1 MPRRLCRADRCEKLG
16 VGMSDAAA
24 DHGFNPRLI
33 AAVVAIGV
41 VAFVA
46 LWALVALAPQISS
59 GNDGGGHALSKA
71 APGYAGIVDLAERA
85 GAGVELRR
93 SVETAR
99 YEDHGPL
106 LVLTPTHR
114 TRAAE
119 IAELIDADGSA
130 PVLVVLP
137 KWQTMAVPGQTPK
150 PGWVS
155 AGLAVRPPAK
165 MLPSTHF
172 GTLEIKAAPSKA
184 QSVPANI
191 NGHLFT
197 AMLPGHVQ
205 TVTGENLETL
215 IAAPGGGAVLAQV
228 AERDL
233 YILADPDLINNLAF
247 ASSERARAAVTLV
260 DAIAEYADADAL
272 AFDVTL
278 NGFGG
283 QRSLLRFA
291 FVPPF
296 IGITLCLIAAG
307 LLALWQAWMRFG
319 PALRPGRAIPVSKA
333 ALIANSADL
342 IRQARRELDGADAY
356 VKSQRTAIARRL
368 HAPGGLDDDAT
379 DAWIDKHLR
388 RGSESFS
395 ALARRLPLARSTH
408 EFLADAQALHD
419 IRKDLLRDSQ

>member
-1 MPRRLCRADRCEKLG
+1 
-16 VGMSDAAA
+16 MSNAATN

-41 VAFVA
+41 IAFIA
-46 LWALVALAPQISS
+46 LWALIALAPQISS

-85 GAGVELRR
+85 GAEVELRR
-93 SVETAR
+93 RVEVES
-99 YEDHGPL
+99 YEEYEPL

-114 TRAAE
+114 TRAPE
-119 IAELIDADGSA
+119 IAELLDAQRTG
-130 PVLVVLP
+130 PVLIVLP

-150 PGWVS
+150 PGWAS
-155 AGLAVRPPAK
+155 AGFPVRPPAK
-165 MLPSTHF
+165 MLPPAYF
-172 GTLEIKAAPSKA
+172 GTVAIKAAPSKA
-184 QSVPANI
+184 QQVPARL
-191 NGHLFT
+191 GGRSF
-197 AMLPGHVQ
+197 AASLPGNVQ
-205 TVTGENLETL
+205 TIEGRNLEML
-215 IAAPGGGAVLAQV
+215 IAGPGGAAVLAQV
-228 AERDL
+228 GEHDI
-233 YILADPDLINNLAF
+233 YVLADPDLINNLAF
-247 ASSERARAAVTLV
+247 ASRDRASAGVVLI
-260 DAIAEYADADAL
+260 DALAEYADADGL

-307 LLALWQAWMRFG
+307 MLALWQAWMRFG
-319 PALRPGRAIPVSKA
+319 PALKPGRAIPVSKA

-356 VKSQRTAIARRL
+356 VKSQRIAIARRL
-368 HAPGGLDDDAT
+368 HAPTGLDDAET
-379 DAWIDKHLR
+379 DRWIDRHLR
-388 RGSESFS
+388 GGSDLFS
-395 ALARRLPLARSTH
+395 SLARRLPLARNTH

-419 IRKDLLRDSQ
+419 IRKDLLRDS

>member
-1 MPRRLCRADRCEKLG
+1 
-16 VGMSDAAA
+16 MSEASTD

-41 VAFVA
+41 VAFIA
-46 LWALVALAPQISS
+46 LWALIALGPQLSS

-71 APGYAGIVDLAERA
+71 APGYAAVVDLAERA
-85 GAGVELRR
+85 GAEVELRR
-93 SVETAR
+93 RVETESYGE
-99 YEDHGPL
+99 YEPL

-114 TRAAE
+114 TRAPE
-119 IAELIDADGSA
+119 IAELLDGHRAGSA
-130 PVLVVLP
+130 LIILP
-137 KWQTMAVPGQTPK
+137 KWQTMAVPGQTEK

-155 AGLAVRPPAK
+155 VGLPVKPRDAMLPPA
-165 MLPSTHF
+165 HF
-172 GTLEIKAAPSKA
+172 GKVAIKAAPGQA
-184 QSVPANI
+184 QEVPAHLA
-191 NGHLFT
+191 GHSFT
-197 AMLPGHVQ
+197 AWLPANVQ
-205 TVTGENLETL
+205 TISGDNLETL

-228 AERDL
+228 GDRDI

-247 ASSERARAAVTLV
+247 ASRDRARGGAMLI
-260 DAIAEYADADAL
+260 DAIADYADADGL

-296 IGITLCLIAAG
+296 IGITLCLLAAG

-319 PALRPGRAIPVSKA
+319 PALKPGRAIPVSKA

-342 IRQARRELDGADAY
+342 IRQARRELDGAEAY
-356 VKSQRTAIARRL
+356 VKSQRIAIARRL
-368 HAPGGLDDDAT
+368 HAPTGLDDAET
-379 DAWIDKHLR
+379 DAWIDRHLGK
-388 RGSESFS
+388 GSEFFS
-395 ALARRLPLARSTH
+395 ALARRLPLARNTH

-419 IRKDLLRDSQ
+419 IRKDLLRDS

>member
-1 MPRRLCRADRCEKLG
+1 
-16 VGMSDAAA
+16 MSNAATN

-41 VAFVA
+41 IAFIA
-46 LWALVALAPQISS
+46 LWALIALAPQISS

-85 GAGVELRR
+85 GAEVELRR
-93 SVETAR
+93 RVEVES
-99 YEDHGPL
+99 YEEYEPL

-114 TRAAE
+114 TRAPE
-119 IAELIDADGSA
+119 IAELLDAQRTG
-130 PVLVVLP
+130 PVLIVLP

-150 PGWVS
+150 PGWAS
-155 AGLAVRPPAK
+155 AGFPVRPPAK
-165 MLPSTHF
+165 MLPPAYF
-172 GTLEIKAAPSKA
+172 GTVAIKAAPSKA
-184 QSVPANI
+184 QQVPARL
-191 NGHLFT
+191 GGRSF
-197 AMLPGHVQ
+197 AASLPGNVQ
-205 TVTGENLETL
+205 TIEGGNLETL
-215 IAAPGGGAVLAQV
+215 IAGPGGAAVLAQV
-228 AERDL
+228 GERDI
-233 YILADPDLINNLAF
+233 YVLADPDLINNLAF
-247 ASSERARAAVTLV
+247 ASRDRASAGVVLI
-260 DAIAEYADADAL
+260 DALAEYADADGL

-307 LLALWQAWMRFG
+307 MLALWQAWMRFG
-319 PALRPGRAIPVSKA
+319 PALKPGRAIPVSKA

-356 VKSQRTAIARRL
+356 VKSQRIAIARRL
-368 HAPGGLDDDAT
+368 HAPTGLDDAET
-379 DAWIDKHLR
+379 DRWIDRHLR
-388 RGSESFS
+388 GGSDLFS
-395 ALARRLPLARSTH
+395 SLARRLPLARNTH

-419 IRKDLLRDSQ
+419 IRKDLLRDS

>member
-1 MPRRLCRADRCEKLG
+1 
-16 VGMSDAAA
+16 MSKAATN

-41 VAFVA
+41 IAFIA
-46 LWALVALAPQISS
+46 LWALIALAPQISS

-85 GAGVELRR
+85 GAEVELRR
-93 SVETAR
+93 RVEVES
-99 YEDHGPL
+99 YEEYEPL

-114 TRAAE
+114 TRAPE
-119 IAELIDADGSA
+119 IAELLDAHRTG
-130 PVLVVLP
+130 PVLIVLP

-150 PGWVS
+150 PGWAS
-155 AGLAVRPPAK
+155 AGFPVRPPAK
-165 MLPSTHF
+165 MLPPAYF
-172 GTLEIKAAPSKA
+172 GTVAIKAAPSKA
-184 QSVPANI
+184 QQVPARL
-191 NGHLFT
+191 GGRSF
-197 AMLPGHVQ
+197 AASLPGNVQ
-205 TVTGENLETL
+205 TIEGGNLETL
-215 IAAPGGGAVLAQV
+215 IAGPGGAAVLAQV
-228 AERDL
+228 GEHDI
-233 YILADPDLINNLAF
+233 YVLADPDLINNLAF
-247 ASSERARAAVTLV
+247 ASRDRASAGVVLI
-260 DAIAEYADADAL
+260 DALAEYADADGL

-307 LLALWQAWMRFG
+307 MLALWQAWMRFG
-319 PALRPGRAIPVSKA
+319 PALKPGRAIPVSKA

-356 VKSQRTAIARRL
+356 VKSQRIAIARRL
-368 HAPGGLDDDAT
+368 HAPTGLDDAET
-379 DAWIDKHLR
+379 DRWIDRHLR
-388 RGSESFS
+388 GGSDLFS
-395 ALARRLPLARSTH
+395 SLARRLPLARNTH

-419 IRKDLLRDSQ
+419 IRKDLLRDS

>member
-1 MPRRLCRADRCEKLG
+1 MSSAAD
-16 VGMSDAAA
+16 
-24 DHGFNPRLI
+24 DHGFNPRVI

-41 VAFVA
+41 IAFIA
-46 LWALVALAPQISS
+46 LWALIALGPQVSS

-93 SVETAR
+93 RVETAQFD
-99 YEDHGPL
+99 DHGPL
-106 LVLTPTHR
+106 LVLTPTHN
-114 TRAAE
+114 TRAPE
-119 IAELIDADGSA
+119 IAELIDADARA

-137 KWQTMAVPGQTPK
+137 KWQTVAIPGQTPK

-155 AGLAVRPPAK
+155 AGLAVRPQAK
-165 MLPSTHF
+165 MLPPAHF
-172 GTLEIKAAPSKA
+172 GKVEIKAPPSKA
-184 QSVPANI
+184 QPVPANI
-191 NGHLFT
+191 TGHVFMAL
-197 AMLPGHVQ
+197 LPDNVQ

-215 IAAPGGGAVLAQV
+215 IAGPGGGAVLAQV
-228 AERDL
+228 GDRDL

-247 ASSERARAAVTLV
+247 ASSDKARAGVTLV
-260 DAIAEYADADAL
+260 DALAEYADADGL

-342 IRQARRELDGADAY
+342 IRQARRELDGADAF

-368 HAPGGLDDDAT
+368 HAPAGLDDAET
-379 DAWIDKHLR
+379 DRWIDKHLR
-388 RGSESFS
+388 AGSDLFS
-395 ALARRLPLARSTH
+395 SLARRLRLARNTH
-408 EFLADAQALHD
+408 EFLGDAQALHD
-419 IRKDLLRDSQ
+419 IRKDLLRDS